1 MTVTLRYDGVIVY
14 TVCCIQKL
22 VINFY
27 IDRERLTNMNL
38 KVTLQQLLRERR
50 QRSQFYTCEHWRSLK
65 QCQLVKWFS
74 GLADCLLFVCC
85 F

>member
-1 MTVTLRYDGVIVY
+1 MNDYVTMITCHRLYCVLF
-14 TVCCIQKL
+14 IQKV

-50 QRSQFYTCEHWRSLK
+50 QRSQFYTCEHWRNLK
-65 QCQLVKWFS
+65 QCQRVKWF
-74 GLADCLLFVCC
+74 
-85 F
+85 